1 MKAIFMGTPQF
12 AIASLEA
19 LYESKFDIKL
29 VITQPDRPKGR
40 GKKLQSPPVKEK
52 AIELN
57 LDVFQPESIK
67 DKNAI
72 DIIRDINPDI
82 IVVVAF
88 GQILPKEVLE
98 IPRFGCIN
106 VHASLLPM
114 YRGAAP
120 INFAIINGEK
130 KSGITTMFMDEGLD
144 TGDMILKD
152 EVEILETDTFLDLHD
167 KLSSLGKKT
176 LSKTLSL
183 IIEEKAP
190 REKQN
195 NEESSYAPIMKK
207 SLGLIDW
214 SKSSREIVNL
224 VRGTYPW
231 PSAFTYY
238 NNLVMKVLRAEY
250 DEEASLT
257 APGTILSVDNEG
269 IKVAAGEG
277 TVIIKEIQMP
287 GKKQMMVSEYIK
299 GNEIKEHMVLE
310 NE

>member
-12 AIASLEA
+12 ALDSLEA
-19 LYESKFDIKL
+19 LYESEFDIKL

-52 AIELN
+52 AIELG
-57 LDVFQPESIK
+57 LEIFQPENIK
-67 DKNAI
+67 DEKAI
-72 DIIRDINPDI
+72 EIIRAINPDI

-88 GQILPKEVLE
+88 GQILPKEILE
-98 IPRFGCIN
+98 IPKYGCIN
-106 VHASLLPM
+106 VHASLLPK

-120 INFAIINGEK
+120 INFAIINGEN

-152 EVEILETDTFLDLHD
+152 EVEILETDTFMDLHD
-167 KLSSLGKKT
+167 KLSLLGKKT
-176 LSKTLSL
+176 LSQTLDL
-183 IIEEKAP
+183 IIEGKAP

-195 NEESSYAPIMKK
+195 ANESSYAPIMKK

-214 SKSSREIVNL
+214 SKSAKEIINL

-238 NNLVMKVLRAEY
+238 NNQVMKILRAEY
-250 DEEASLT
+250 SEEASSA
-257 APGTILSVDNEG
+257 APGTILNVGKDG
-269 IKVAAGEG
+269 IKVASGKG
-277 TVIIKEIQMP
+277 NVIIKEIQMP
-287 GKKQMMVSEYIK
+287 GKKQMAVSDYIK
-299 GNEIKEHMVLE
+299 GNEIKELMVLG